1 MSRDKRLNHAQEVV
15 GSIPISSCKVR
26 GDRRSARL
34 STRTEHLEI
43 LEVSG
48 QVDLNHRP
56 HGPEPCALT
65 RLSYAPRCSLSQTE
79 ALYRSFLRNGSR
91 GRRRRSPDARSD

>member
-65 RLSYAPRCSLSQTE
+65 RLSYAPMFG
-79 ALYRSFLRNGSR
+79 RSNRVPVRFI
-91 GRRRRSPDARSD
+91 PRSDSPVRTRRWRAGR

>member
-26 GDRRSARL
+26 GDRLSARL

-65 RLSYAPRCSLSQTE
+65 RLSYAPRGRTAPRARKETRILGEPRTGGQT
-79 ALYRSFLRNGSR
+79 LRG
-91 GRRRRSPDARSD
+91 A